1 AWLRAAAKSTVPAAT
16 SMTHYYRQRRSIF
29 GGLILILIGV
39 ICLLYEY
46 HPEMEIGRLFTHYW
60 PLLLILWG
68 IARLFD
74 HLLATRTGEARPPG
88 ISGGEIALIVLLLL
102 VVASIAGFD
111 WARKNNPGID
121 FGMGN
126 PFEHSY
132 DWNSSLPVVPAKPNE
147 VISISTV
154 RGDISVHP
162 GNDSQLHVSVHKTAS
177 ASDEKDARQAADKV
191 QVKVTPTDNG
201 YQIQPQISG
210 DEGPE
215 VRVDLDIELPNHA
228 TINAQ
233 TSHGDI
239 AIAQMTGP
247 VTINSKSGDLN
258 VHDISGDVDAN
269 LSHGDAR
276 FNNIKGNV
284 RLTGHG
290 GEINFSGITGDAT
303 MEGDFFGPIRAGNV
317 SKTTRYTSSRTNLTI
332 AHLSGQLEMD
342 SGDLSISNVPGS
354 VQLSTANKDVTLDG
368 VIGRIDLTDKRG
380 DIQLTLPHPPHDDVL
395 IADESGSI
403 SITLPS
409 QSNFEISAVSR
420 KGDIENDFESA
431 GLKSSNSGDT
441 TVVQGIYGARGPR
454 ITLSTTYGT
463 ISIHKSNQK

>member
-1 AWLRAAAKSTVPAAT
+1 
-16 SMTHYYRQRRSIF
+16 MTHYYRQRRSIF
-29 GGLILILIGV
+29 GGLILIVIGV
-39 ICLLYEY
+39 IFLLYEY

-102 VVASIAGFD
+102 VVASMAGFD

-121 FGMGN
+121 FGMGDM
-126 PFEHSY
+126 FEHSY
-132 DWNSSLPVVPAKPNE
+132 DWKSSLPVVPVKPNE
-147 VISISTV
+147 VILISTV
-154 RGDISVHP
+154 RGDISVRP
-162 GNDSQLHVSVHKTAS
+162 GTDSQLHVAVHKTAS
-177 ASDEKDARQAADKV
+177 ASDENEARQAADRV
-191 QVKVTPTDNG
+191 QVKVTPTDSG
-201 YQIQPQISG
+201 YEIQPQISG
-210 DEGPE
+210 DEGPN

-239 AIAQMTGP
+239 TVAQMTGP
-247 VTINSKSGDLN
+247 VTIHSKSGDLN
-258 VHDISGDVDAN
+258 IHDISGDIDAD
-269 LSHGDAR
+269 LAHGDAR

-290 GEINFSGITGDAT
+290 GEINLSGITGDAT
-303 MEGDFFGPIRAGNV
+303 MEGDFFGPIRASNV
-317 SKTTRYTSSRTNLTI
+317 SKTTRYTSSRTNLTVT
-332 AHLSGQLEMD
+332 HLSGQLEMD
-342 SGDLSISNVPGS
+342 SGDLSISDVPGS

-368 VIGRIDLTDKRG
+368 VVGRIDVTDKHS
-380 DIQLTLPHPPHDDVL
+380 DVEVTLPHPPHDDVL

-403 SITLPS
+403 SITLPA

-420 KGDIENDFESA
+420 KGDIENDFESS

-441 TVVQGIYGARGPR
+441 TVVQGTYGARGPR

-463 ISIHKSNQK
+463 ISIHKSDQK